1 MLSWLINHV
10 NLDNENTLSS
20 SSNAVFEYLILGV
33 PQAYKVHII
42 SSKGINTVALRNT
55 GNFPKDTE
63 SHGSVPHVCSSQ
75 MHACVVSPCCSQRCI
90 IVLWLRTAYVKTEW
104 FLFWI
109 RWSKHILIYRL
120 IFKKNWCQSWQIPY
134 YFPSR
139 LYRSTFPF
147 YGSGQSKN
155 FNLTTCQHIAIEII
169 YIASKHGFQI
179 VISSFKVSRGP
190 PSYLPIP

>member
-120 IFKKNWCQSWQIPY
+120 IFKKTDASPDKYHITSLPDY
-134 YFPSR
+134 I
-139 LYRSTFPF
+139 
-147 YGSGQSKN
+147 GQLFLFMDLVKV
-155 FNLTTCQHIAIEII
+155 
-169 YIASKHGFQI
+169 K
-179 VISSFKVSRGP
+179 ISI
-190 PSYLPIP
+190 LPLVNTLL